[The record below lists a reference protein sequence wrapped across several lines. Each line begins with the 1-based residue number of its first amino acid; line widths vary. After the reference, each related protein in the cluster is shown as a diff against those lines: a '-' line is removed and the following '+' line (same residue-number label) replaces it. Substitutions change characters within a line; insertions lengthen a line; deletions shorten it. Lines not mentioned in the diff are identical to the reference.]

1 MFEQQKDPVHANQI
15 LLSQVLVTSNKTV
28 YCVVY
33 IFIVNATFICN
44 VDTHMHFKET
54 SGCLGRMSCLLNQL

>member
-1 MFEQQKDPVHANQI
+1 MFEQQKDLVYANQI

-33 IFIVNATFICN
+33 VFIMNVTFMCGIGTN
-44 VDTHMHFKET
+44 MHTF
-54 SGCLGRMSCLLNQL
+54 

>member
-1 MFEQQKDPVHANQI
+1 MFEQQKDPVYANQI

-33 IFIVNATFICN
+33 VFIMNVTFICN
-44 VDTHMHFKET
+44 IDTHTHIF
-54 SGCLGRMSCLLNQL
+54 